1 MFASL
6 LGGIATALR
15 SRNYRRFWLS
25 NFLSTIGRWLYR
37 TAVGW
42 LVWELTESTSWL
54 GIVAFADTFPMVL
67 FSVFAGAISDQ
78 VGCVRVMRIS
88 QFLATVVL
96 VTFAAL
102 ALTGSLTIVMV
113 MVLVPLYGTL
123 EAISTP
129 PRAAVVHS
137 LVPKGDLAAAIAL
150 NSASFNACRVLGPS
164 LAGALILWFD
174 PGTVIAVAALML
186 FQLFVVLLL
195 IPKDAG
201 RGSGRISF
209 ALFRDVLDG
218 MTYVARHPG
227 IRYVMLLLGGTGLF
241 IRPFM
246 DMLPGFAAAVFGR
259 GPEGLALLLA
269 SIGAGAL
276 CACLWLAH
284 RGRIENLTRIV
295 TNSLVTCGVMLIIFT
310 FAGYIWIA
318 AFVLTFVGFFMLV
331 TGVGSQT
338 LIQTAVDA
346 RVRARVMAL
355 YIVIS
360 FGLPAVGSVTM
371 GWLAEFFGLQH
382 TIAAGAALT
391 ILLWLWARTAYRR
404 FAPALEQPDL
414 AAAGPGKAH

>member
-6 LGGIATALR
+6 FGGITGALR
-15 SRNYRRFWLS
+15 NRDYRRFWLS
-25 NFLSTIGRWLYR
+25 NFISTIGRWLYR

-42 LVWELTESTSWL
+42 LVWELTKSTSWL
-54 GIVAFADTFPMVL
+54 GVVAFSDAFPMVV

-88 QFLATVVL
+88 QSLSCLVL
-96 VTFAAL
+96 GTFGVL
-102 ALTGSLTIVMV
+102 ALTGLLTIEMV
-113 MVLVPLYGTL
+113 LVLVPLYGSL

-129 PRAAVVHS
+129 PRTAVVHW

-150 NSASFNACRVLGPS
+150 SSASFNACRVLGPS
-164 LAGALILWFD
+164 LAGVLIVWFD
-174 PGTVIAVAALML
+174 PGTVIAISALAL
-186 FQLFVVLLL
+186 LQLFIVLLI
-195 IPKDAG
+195 IPKDPG
-201 RGSGRISF
+201 RGSGRLSF
-209 ALFRDVLDG
+209 ALFRDVREG
-218 MTYVARHPG
+218 VIYVARHPG

-246 DMLPGFAAAVFGR
+246 DMLPGFAGAIFKS

-276 CACLWLAH
+276 CACLWLAR
-284 RGRIENLTRIV
+284 RGRIERLTYIV
-295 TNSLVTCGVMLIIFT
+295 TNSLVTCGLALIVFT
-310 FAGYIWIA
+310 FAGYIWLA

-346 RVRARVMAL
+346 SVRARVMSL

-360 FGLPAVGSVTM
+360 FGLPAIGSLTM
-371 GWLAEFFGLQH
+371 GRIAATFGLQH

-391 ILLWLWARTAYRR
+391 ILIWLWARTAYTR
-404 FAPALEQPDL
+404 FAPTLEQPDL
-414 AAAGPGKAH
+414 AVPVAPNAR